1 MPQLDSDSFTYSDGA
16 LATVSSGKWAADSN
30 LGDLDVSSGAV
41 RSFTTNRAARIASWT
56 GSTADHY
63 AQCTLVTPDTNY
75 GAGPIIRSDG
85 AGTFYQVGIN
95 AINGSTSA
103 LYRWAAGTQIELQ
116 QFSMTVANGDTIY
129 LEAQG
134 TTLVVKQNGTVRT
147 TLAGEATIASGRPGL
162 SGYTNWSLDNWAAG
176 DFGGA
181 AVLVVP
187 IRFQRRRRQ
196 KERTVRA

>member
-1 MPQLDSDSFTYSDGA
+1 M
-16 LATVSSGKWAADSN
+16 ATRKTAEMGSTENHG
-30 LGDLDVSSGAV
+30 SGAGEN
-41 RSFTTNRAARIASWT
+41 SKAP
-56 GSTADHY
+56 
-63 AQCTLVTPDTNY
+63 TL
-75 GAGPIIRSDG
+75 RK
-85 AGTFYQVGIN
+85 GTFYQVGIN